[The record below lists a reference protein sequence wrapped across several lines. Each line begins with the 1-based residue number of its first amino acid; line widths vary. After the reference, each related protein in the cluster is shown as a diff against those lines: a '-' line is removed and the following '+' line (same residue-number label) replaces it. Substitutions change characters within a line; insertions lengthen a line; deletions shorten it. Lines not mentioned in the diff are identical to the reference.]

1 MAQQRPRQSG
11 RQQNR
16 RYQDTR
22 NQNRRY
28 QDSRSQEE
36 RYRDSRYR
44 DTREQRS
51 RYEYQ
56 DRTEYGDRGSY
67 SRTGYE
73 EPRRTSSRQKEA
85 QEKRRRQQE
94 QQRRKNQAAKR
105 NARKRKNSKV
115 TRYRKPLNINIGM
128 IIFGVIFV
136 YVLSYVFVYLQ
147 KDHVVIYEVKQGSL
161 AKDTSYTGLIL
172 RNESV
177 VKASKSGYIN
187 FYAREGEKT
196 GANSMVYTI
205 DENGTLAATLA
216 ENGVSD
222 VEPSSDELKSLRSD
236 IMNFSSTFDPV
247 DFNDVYN
254 FKYTFDSSVLKVV
267 GLSMMNSVESLSNET
282 GSVFERGNA
291 PASGIVEYY
300 TDGYES
306 VTKDSFTPEMLNESE
321 YQKTIIKNND
331 LITEGDP
338 VYKLITDEKWSIV
351 IEITEEVASQ
361 LQEKKNIYI
370 IFKRDGARLKASLE
384 LLSKD
389 GHNYAILSTKSSMI
403 RYASERYIDVE
414 LVMSDEEGLKI
425 PVSSVVEKEFYLI
438 PEEFAI
444 VDEDSNQVQFLK
456 EVTMED
462 GTKSTELVDAEVYN
476 LVDGEYYVSTDQ
488 FEAGQYID
496 KKDSK
501 DTYSIGKKA
510 SLIGVYNINKGYAD
524 FKEITKLYENNEY
537 CIVKANSTY
546 GLAVYDHIV
555 LDASAVKDDQII
567 Y

>member
-1 MAQQRPRQSG
+1 MAQQRPQQSG

-16 RYQDTR
+16 RPREYGYSTQYR
-22 NQNRRY
+22 EPRSQNARSRVPAEEYRSQSSQRERIRQENRR
-28 QDSRSQEE
+28 REQEE
-36 RYRDSRYR
+36 ER
-44 DTREQRS
+44 
-51 RYEYQ
+51 
-56 DRTEYGDRGSY
+56 
-67 SRTGYE
+67 
-73 EPRRTSSRQKEA
+73 
-85 QEKRRRQQE
+85 RRRQAE
-94 QQRRKNQAAKR
+94 EQRRRQTEERKRRQAEDRKRRQEAQKRR
-105 NARKRKNSKV
+105 NARKRKKSKV
-115 TRYRKPLNINIGM
+115 TRYRKPINFNIGM
-128 IIFGVIFV
+128 MIFGIIFV
-136 YVLSYVFVYLQ
+136 YVVSYVFVYLQ

-172 RNESV
+172 RNENV

-222 VEPSSDELKSLRSD
+222 VEPSSDELKSLRSE
-236 IMNFSSTFDPV
+236 IMNFSSSFDAT
-247 DFNDVYN
+247 DFNEVYN

-267 GLSMMNSVESLSNET
+267 GLSMMNSVEALSKESGT
-282 GSVFERGNA
+282 AFERGSA

-300 TDGYES
+300 TDGYET
-306 VTKDSFTPEMLNESE
+306 VTKDTFTPEMLDETN
-321 YQKTIIKNND
+321 YQKNIIKNND
-331 LITEGDP
+331 LISEGDA
-338 VYKLITDEKWSIV
+338 VYKLITDEGWSIV
-351 IEITEEVASQ
+351 IEITDDVASQ
-361 LQEKKNIYI
+361 LKEKSNIYM
-370 IFKRDGARLKASLE
+370 IFKRDGARIRAGLE
-384 LLSKD
+384 LLTRD

-403 RYASERYIDVE
+403 RYASDRYIDIE
-414 LVMSDEEGLKI
+414 LVMNDEEGLKI

-462 GTKSTELVDAEVYN
+462 GTKSTELIEADIYN

-488 FEAGQYID
+488 FEAGQYIN

-537 CIVKANSTY
+537 CIVKANSAY

-555 LDASAVKDDQII
+555 LDASTVGDDQII